1 MENIN
6 NWKML
11 RKVALIIAIVS
22 GIVGIIHYATPWI
35 ENLSTY
41 LFKPKFTFQFQ
52 GINDQEN
59 PVYEITEE
67 LYYNSIF
74 EVNTDTGEPWV
85 EKFYITIS
93 QNPKINFGSQLFLQ
107 IVKNNK
113 EETIMLTKQFEKNE
127 VKIELNTLDLYKYSG
142 LSAETP
148 SLNIQNHINDVIA
161 GDFKIRIITESNK
174 VLDKKT
180 IRVKYTPWCHSTQ
193 LSDYSLIDSSIKVNK
208 NLKSYVTVKNFGEPG
223 KFIVIN
229 ILYDSTDFKFSSL
242 NIGSK
247 GWWPAKT
254 WGNNKYVVPNNDNHN
269 LEDYIIE
276 IENSEI
282 ITFESI
288 IPIEFFEPYHTYIL
302 ETYVVKKLP
311 YLRFNLGDW
320 FTSDQR
326 WRLRDRPSYS
336 EIIIL
341 SE

>member
-1 MENIN
+1 MANTN

-11 RKVALIIAIVS
+11 KKVALIIAIVS
-22 GIVGIIHYATPWI
+22 GIVGSIHYTTPWI
-35 ENLSTY
+35 KHLSTY
-41 LFKPKFTFQFQ
+41 LFEPKFTFEFQ
-52 GINDQEN
+52 GINDQEI

-67 LYYNSIF
+67 LYYDPIF

-85 EKFYITIS
+85 EKFCITIS
-93 QNPKINFGSQLFLQ
+93 QNPKINFPSQLSIQ

-113 EETIMLTKQFEKNE
+113 EETIIPTKQFEKNE
-127 VKIELNTLDLYKYSG
+127 LKIELTTLDLYDYSG
-142 LSAETP
+142 LSADTP
-148 SLNIQNHINDVIA
+148 SLNIQNHIDDVII
-161 GDFKIRIITESNK
+161 GDFKIRIITGNNK
-174 VLDKKT
+174 VLDEKT

-193 LSDYSLIDSSIKVNK
+193 LSDYSLVDSSKKVNE

-229 ILYDSTDFKFSSL
+229 ILYNSTDFEFSSL
-242 NIGSK
+242 NIGNK

-276 IENSEI
+276 IEKNEI

-288 IPIEFFEPYHTYIL
+288 VPIEFFKAHNTYIL
-302 ETYVVKKLP
+302 ETYVIKKLP
-311 YLRFNLGDW
+311 YLRFNVGDW

-336 EIIIL
+336 EIIVL

>member
-1 MENIN
+1 MAITN

-11 RKVALIIAIVS
+11 KKVALIIAIIS
-22 GIVGIIHYATPWI
+22 GIVGIIHYTTPWI

-52 GINDQEN
+52 DINDQEN

-85 EKFYITIS
+85 ENFYITIS
-93 QNPKINFGSQLFLQ
+93 QNPKINFGSQLSLQ

-113 EETIMLTKQFEKNE
+113 EETIMLTKHFEKNE
-127 VKIELNTLDLYKYSG
+127 VKIKLNTLDLYKYSG

-148 SLNIQNHINDVIA
+148 SLNIQNHINDVIT

-193 LSDYSLIDSSIKVNK
+193 LSDYSLTDSSIKVNE

-229 ILYDSTDFKFSSL
+229 ILYDSTDFEFSSL

-254 WGNNKYVVPNNDNHN
+254 WGNNKYVVPNDDNHN

-276 IENSEI
+276 IEKNEI

-302 ETYVVKKLP
+302 EAYVIKKLP
-311 YLRFNLGDW
+311 YLRFNVGDW

-336 EIIIL
+336 EIIVL

>member
-1 MENIN
+1 MANKN
-6 NWKML
+6 DGKTLNKL
-11 RKVALIIAIVS
+11 HLIL
-22 GIVGIIHYATPWI
+22 GIIFFTVMIISATTPWI
-35 ENLSTY
+35 KDLSTY

-85 EKFYITIS
+85 EKFYITTS
-93 QNPKINFGSQLFLQ
+93 QNPKINFGSQLSLQ

-127 VKIELNTLDLYKYSG
+127 VKIELTTLDLYKYSG

-148 SLNIQNHINDVIA
+148 SLNIQNHIDDVII
-161 GDFKIRIITESNK
+161 GDFKIRIITENNK
-174 VLDKKT
+174 VLDRKT

-193 LSDYSLIDSSIKVNK
+193 LSDYSLIDSLEKVNE
-208 NLKSYVTVKNFGEPG
+208 NLKSYVTVKNFGETG

-229 ILYDSTDFKFSSL
+229 ILYDSTDFEFSSL
-242 NIGSK
+242 NKGNE

-254 WGNNKYVVPNNDNHN
+254 WGNNKYVVPNNDNHS

-276 IENSEI
+276 IEKNEI

-288 IPIEFFEPYHTYIL
+288 IPIKFFKLHHTYIL
-302 ETYVVKKLP
+302 ETFVIKKLP
-311 YLRFNLGDW
+311 YLRFNVGDW

-336 EIIIL
+336 EIIVL